1 MDLSD
6 PDRFLEET
14 NILWLV
20 VSRHKDYKPTSHN
33 QFSTWSYILVTQS
46 FWRVFFSCMEWTPS
60 IQRFLFLCFFFL
72 CFFDVWLNPGQIFSD
87 GRPSWGQP
95 GGDFFPT
102 KRLPPKMAKNRAN
115 QGWWNMFQ
123 FTHIEP
129 AECDMYTRTR
139 YFSHEEQVGNEACDR
154 QLFFSFR
161 VFKVGEIV
169 NISCFD

>member
-14 NILWLV
+14 NILRLV
-20 VSRHKDYKPTSHN
+20 VLRHKDYKPTSHN

-46 FWRVFFSCMEWTPS
+46 FLTSFF
-60 IQRFLFLCFFFL
+60 LGVFFFL
-72 CFFDVWLNPGQIFSD
+72 CFFDVWLNPGHFL
-87 GRPSWGQP
+87 
-95 GGDFFPT
+95 DFFWWKTLLRSTRCGFFFLTTP
-102 KRLPPKMAKNRAN
+102 PPKTGQKIGQIRVGEICSNSLI
-115 QGWWNMFQ
+115 
-123 FTHIEP
+123 FT
-129 AECDMYTRTR
+129 AECDIYTRTV

-169 NISCFD
+169 NISCCD